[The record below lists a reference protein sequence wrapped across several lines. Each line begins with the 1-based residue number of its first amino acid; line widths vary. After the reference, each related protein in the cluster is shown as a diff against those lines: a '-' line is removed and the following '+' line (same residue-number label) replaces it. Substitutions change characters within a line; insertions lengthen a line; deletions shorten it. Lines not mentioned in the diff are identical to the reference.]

1 LLRLKPFSKAFL
13 ISSGI
18 VVVAAVVVVLVV
30 ALVVVVVMVDPCVRL
45 EGVAGIWSGV
55 VGLGGVVG
63 V

>member
-1 LLRLKPFSKAFL
+1 M
-13 ISSGI
+13 
-18 VVVAAVVVVLVV
+18 VAAVVVMLMV

-55 VGLGGVVG
+55 VGLGGVIG